1 MGHMGV
7 WALAKEARTEAGPSS
22 KSPRWGC
29 GDSAQDGCRAGG
41 WVARVNACPSG
52 LGWRLR
58 RGVRIRRM
66 AGWLVV
72 DPEWG

>member
-41 WVARVNACPSG
+41 LGGTRERVPFRVG
-52 LGWRLR
+52 
-58 RGVRIRRM
+58 M
-66 AGWLVV
+66 AFAAGG
-72 DPEWG
+72 ENS